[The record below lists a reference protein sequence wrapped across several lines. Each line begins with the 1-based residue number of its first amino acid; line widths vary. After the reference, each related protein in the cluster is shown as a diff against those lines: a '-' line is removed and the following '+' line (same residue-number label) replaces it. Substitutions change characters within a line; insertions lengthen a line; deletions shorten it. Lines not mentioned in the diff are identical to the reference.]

1 MIKKNIQTILILIT
15 VLLMISL
22 VSCNPGSQYE
32 KEEKNQIQDYLSKN
46 SSLKFE
52 LKPSGLY
59 YLEVLAGTGRIPVK
73 HDTAYV
79 KYTAMFLDGSVFDTN
94 VGLAD
99 TLSFPVDEGW
109 MILGFDEGITYM
121 KQGGKATLL
130 IPSKLAYGPTGY
142 SIIGGYTP
150 LLFDI
155 ELVSVKPG
163 PGK

>member
-59 YLEVLAGTGRIPVK
+59 YLEVVAGTGRIPVK

-79 KYTAMFLDGSVFDTN
+79 KYT
-94 VGLAD
+94 
-99 TLSFPVDEGW
+99 
-109 MILGFDEGITYM
+109 GI
-121 KQGGKATLL
+121 
-130 IPSKLAYGPTGY
+130 
-142 SIIGGYTP
+142 
-150 LLFDI
+150 
-155 ELVSVKPG
+155 VS
-163 PGK
+163 